1 MKDLSI
7 IVVNYRS
14 WDKLTQCLDSL
25 ASIPATYLSFEVIVV
40 DNSSLVEKLNEFRGK
55 FPQFNFMLNS
65 GNYGFANGNN
75 VGAANSNGKYL
86 LFLNPDTLVS
96 ERTLLAMLDQA
107 KVSRANSIISCRQL
121 RANGSEDKPYGD
133 FPSPLTLTGWTRAL
147 TRPFNLI
154 PKPLQNERFIFPDW
168 VSGSVMMMSKT
179 SFNSIGK
186 WNERFWMYFEDVD
199 ICRRAKDLG
208 GVVILLKNVALI
220 HNHGGSSRSEIEI
233 TALTKTEV
241 IISQHEYISLHVNGL
256 KEVLM
261 HAFLIVNNLV
271 IGLISAMPGL
281 ILFSNRRLMVA
292 NKVFLKL
299 INYYFNAFLKDT
311 WISPRSVKHPESYKF
326 RMNVDKNLSAIGDD
340 NS

>member
-1 MKDLSI
+1 LKDLSI

-40 DNSSLVEKLNEFRGK
+40 DNSSQVEKLNEFRGM

-147 TRPFNLI
+147 ARPFNLI

-186 WNERFWMYFEDVD
+186 WNERFWMYFEDVE

-271 IGLISAMPGL
+271 IGLISAIPGL

-311 WISPRSVKHPESYKF
+311 WISPRSVKHPEAYQF
-326 RMNVDKNLSAIGDD
+326 RIKVDKNLSAIGED

>member
-1 MKDLSI
+1 LKDLSI

-25 ASIPATYLSFEVIVV
+25 ASIPATYFSFEVIVV
-40 DNSSLVEKLNEFRGK
+40 DNSSQVQKLNEFRGI
-55 FPQFNFMLNS
+55 FPQFNFILNS

-75 VGAANSNGKYL
+75 IGAANSNGKYL

-121 RANGSEDKPYGD
+121 RASGVEDKPYGD
-133 FPSPLTLTGWTRAL
+133 FPSPLLLTGWTRAFAR
-147 TRPFNLI
+147 TFKLI
-154 PKPLQNERFIFPDW
+154 TKPLQNERFIFPDW

-199 ICRRAKDLG
+199 LCRRAIDLG
-208 GVVILLKNVALI
+208 GVVILLKSAALV
-220 HNHGGSSRSEIEI
+220 HNHGGSSRIDTET

-241 IISQHEYISLHVNGL
+241 IISHHEYISLHVNGL

-261 HAFLIVNNLV
+261 HAFLILNNLV
-271 IGLISAMPGL
+271 FLYCCQ
-281 ILFSNRRLMVA
+281 
-292 NKVFLKL
+292 KVQCHKL
-299 INYYFNAFLKDT
+299 SKVCLGIVKTRQYQH
-311 WISPRSVKHPESYKF
+311 SVLNI
-326 RMNVDKNLSAIGDD
+326 R
-340 NS
+340 

>member
-40 DNSSLVEKLNEFRGK
+40 DNSSQVEKLNEFRGI
-55 FPQFNFMLNS
+55 FSQFNFILNS

-75 VGAANSNGKYL
+75 LGAANSNGKYL

-147 TRPFNLI
+147 ARTFRLI
-154 PKPLQNERFIFPDW
+154 ARPLQNERFIFPEW
-168 VSGSVMMMSKT
+168 VSGSAMLMSKT

-199 ICRRAKDLG
+199 LCRRAKNLG
-208 GVVILLKNVALI
+208 GAVILLKNVALV
-220 HNHGGSSRSEIEI
+220 HNHGGSSRSDTEIS
-233 TALTKTEV
+233 ALTKTEV
-241 IISQHEYISLHVNGL
+241 LISQHEYISLHVNGL